1 MRIGRLLGSTPR
13 SLSRHPMAAETRS
26 EALLR
31 EAARD
36 LVDTLEPYRV
46 LTRQRLAELS
56 EARHWVT
63 VGFEQALQWAVE
75 HGLVRTLGPDLYEL
89 PRKRDT

>member
-1 MRIGRLLGSTPR
+1 
-13 SLSRHPMAAETRS
+13 MATDARY

-46 LTRQRLAELS
+46 LTRQRLAELAS
-56 EARHWVT
+56 ERHWDT
-63 VGFEQALQWAVE
+63 VGFDEALKWATD
-75 HGLVRTLGPDLYEL
+75 HGLLRALEPDLYEL
-89 PRKRDT
+89 PRNRDTF